1 VAAVKEGT
9 LTIHRIRRNMDD
21 PNAREI
27 TIIKMEI
34 QQIMKGVTKNPLE
47 YTTINTNHD
56 SQATTVSSCRRKF
69 SSSLSQS
76 SIP

>member
-1 VAAVKEGT
+1 VAAVKDGT

-34 QQIMKGVTKNPLE
+34 QQIMKGKGLE
-47 YTTINTNHD
+47 
-56 SQATTVSSCRRKF
+56 KF
-69 SSSLSQS
+69 HLYKKWFKF
-76 SIP
+76 

>member
-1 VAAVKEGT
+1 MAAVKDGT

-34 QQIMKGVTKNPLE
+34 QQIMKGEP
-47 YTTINTNHD
+47 
-56 SQATTVSSCRRKF
+56 RKF
-69 SSSLSQS
+69 LLLYK
-76 SIP
+76 